1 MAAPKEQQ
9 LNTQQMTQ
17 EQLQK
22 KLAELQKEKERLEL
36 ILKGGE

>member
-1 MAAPKEQQ
+1 MTTPKEQQ
-9 LNTQQMTQ
+9 LNIQQMTE
-17 EQLQK
+17 EQLRK